1 MATPYSDIYNQFL
14 IAVQDYDLLDLPQNT
29 AEDIL
34 ERIMNRSVAG
44 IAPMILRVDNIDL
57 SERDERAKEF
67 VADVNYEIIELI
79 VVGMEMYWCENALNN
94 SENFHNVLNTRDF
107 SQYAPQNLIFRL
119 REIRNDAMDRWRR
132 NRRQYAHD
140 HVDIATMGGLIK

>member
-14 IAVQDYDLLDLPQNT
+14 IAVQDYDLLDLPQST

-34 ERIMNRSVAG
+34 ERNMNRAVAG
-44 IAPMILRVDNIDL
+44 ITQMILKTDNIDL
-57 SERDERAKEF
+57 TERDDRAKEF
-67 VADVNYEIIELI
+67 VADLNYEIIELI
-79 VVGMEMYWCENALNN
+79 VVGMEMYFCEHALNN

-132 NRRQYAHD
+132 NKRQYAHD
-140 HVDIATMGGLIK
+140 HIDIATMGGLIK